1 MCGSPRLRYVS
12 PMASKVLGG
21 LALAVLSAAAW
32 FGWMGWD
39 TEYDIDPVTQSAS
52 GPYQAWQV
60 IGCGVTLLVLLVG
73 ALLLRA
79 SAVVACVAVT
89 VGFTAAWTTTAAA
102 DDDSGLF
109 VVGAVLVFLGLAAA
123 TAVVSAVTVRLRRS

>member
-1 MCGSPRLRYVS
+1 
-12 PMASKVLGG
+12 MASKVLGG
-21 LALAVLSAAAW
+21 LAVAVLSAATW

-73 ALLLRA
+73 ALLLGVTA
-79 SAVVACVAVT
+79 PIACVAVT
-89 VGFTAAWTTTAAA
+89 VPFTVAWTTTAAA
-102 DDDSGLF
+102 TDDSGLF
-109 VVGAVLVFLGLAAA
+109 VVGAVLVFFGLAAA
-123 TAVVSAVTVRLRRS
+123 TTVVSAVTVALRRS

>member
-1 MCGSPRLRYVS
+1 
-12 PMASKVLGG
+12 MASKVLGG
-21 LALAVLSAAAW
+21 LVVAVLSAAAW

-73 ALLLRA
+73 ALLVGVPA
-79 SAVVACVAVT
+79 PVACVAIT
-89 VGFTAAWTTTAAA
+89 VPFTAAWTTTAAA
-102 DDDSGLF
+102 TDETGLF

-123 TAVVSAVTVRLRRS
+123 TTVVSAVTVRLRRS